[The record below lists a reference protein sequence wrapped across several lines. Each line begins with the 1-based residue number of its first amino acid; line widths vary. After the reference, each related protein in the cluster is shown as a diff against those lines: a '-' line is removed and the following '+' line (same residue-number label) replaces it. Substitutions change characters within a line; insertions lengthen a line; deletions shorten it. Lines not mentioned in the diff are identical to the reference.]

1 MPPESGKK
9 IVIVRRK
16 KVVAG
21 GHHGGSWK
29 VAYADFVTAMMA
41 FFMVMW
47 ILGMD
52 DKVKQAIEG
61 YFSNPVGYKKGASA
75 GTSPISSGSSPM
87 KAPDT
92 QVKMIVR
99 SAEQRRFS
107 ELATQLK
114 QVLDG
119 HAQLKKLGAKVDVVV
134 TKDGL
139 RIELIE
145 SGSGEVFFP
154 VGSSQMKAAAVIALQ
169 VIAPELRTL
178 SNPVVLEG
186 HTDAARY
193 GTSAAYSN
201 WELSAER
208 ANAAR
213 RVLEAGGL
221 PAGRVSEV
229 RGLADRQLRDV
240 AHPNAAENRR
250 ITLLLPYS
258 RLPEPGEALPA
269 GATSAAP
276 PSPARTAARATERA
290 LNAPAPALSGD
301 DGGAQR

>member
-1 MPPESGKK
+1 MSAQNGAAKK

-16 KVVAG
+16 KVVGG

-52 DKVKQAIEG
+52 EKVKQAIEG
-61 YFSNPVGYKKGASA
+61 YFSNPVGYKKGAGA
-75 GTSPISSGSSPM
+75 GSSPIASGSSPM
-87 KAPDT
+87 KVNET

-107 ELATQLK
+107 DLAAQLRR
-114 QVLDG
+114 VLDG
-119 HAQLKKLGAKVDVVV
+119 NAQLKKLGAKVDVVV

-169 VIAPELRTL
+169 TVAPQLRSLT
-178 SNPVVLEG
+178 NPVVLEG
-186 HTDAARY
+186 HTDAMRY
-193 GTSAAYSN
+193 GTAANYTN

-221 PAGRVSEV
+221 PGGRVTEV
-229 RGLADRQLRDV
+229 RGLADRQPRNPDQ
-240 AHPNAAENRR
+240 PTAAENRR
-250 ITLLLPYS
+250 ISILLPYS
-258 RLPEPGEALPA
+258 RIPE
-269 GATSAAP
+269 
-276 PSPARTAARATERA
+276 
-290 LNAPAPALSGD
+290 
-301 DGGAQR
+301 

>member
-1 MPPESGKK
+1 MSAQNGAAKK
-9 IVIVRRK
+9 IVIVRKK
-16 KVVAG
+16 KVAGG

-52 DKVKQAIEG
+52 EKVKQAIEG

-75 GTSPISSGSSPM
+75 GASPISSGSSPM
-87 KAPDT
+87 KAADT

-99 SAEQRRFS
+99 SAEQRRFG
-107 ELATQLK
+107 ELATQLRRL
-114 QVLDG
+114 LDEN
-119 HAQLKKLGAKVDVVV
+119 AQLKKLGAKVDVVV

-154 VGSSQMKAAAVIALQ
+154 VGSSQMKPAAVIALQ
-169 VIAPELRTL
+169 TIAPELRSLT
-178 SNPVVLEG
+178 NPVVLEG
-186 HTDAARY
+186 HTDAVRY
-193 GTSAAYSN
+193 GTTANYSN

-221 PAGRVSEV
+221 PPTRVTEV
-229 RGLADRQLRDV
+229 RGLADRQPRNPDQ
-240 AHPNAAENRR
+240 PTAAENRR
-250 ITLLLPYS
+250 ISILLPYS
-258 RLPEPGEALPA
+258 RLPERDTTTVAPA
-269 GATSAAP
+269 GA
-276 PSPARTAARATERA
+276 
-290 LNAPAPALSGD
+290 N
-301 DGGAQR
+301 